1 MYTVPK
7 IDEPPLCCDYDFA
20 SVLAENYFLCGGKVS
35 PLIVY
40 FDDY

>member
-20 SVLAENYFLCGGKVS
+20 SVMAENYFLCGGK
-35 PLIVY
+35 IAH
-40 FDDY
+40 